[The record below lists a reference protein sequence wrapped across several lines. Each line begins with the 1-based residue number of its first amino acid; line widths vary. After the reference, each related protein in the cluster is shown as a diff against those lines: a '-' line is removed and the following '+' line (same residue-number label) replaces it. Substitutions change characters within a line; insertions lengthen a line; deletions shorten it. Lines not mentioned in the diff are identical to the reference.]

1 MKFSTLEIWTCQHS
15 APGFRGWR
23 RHPIAIQLL
32 KLHDSQVHDL
42 ASKPVLTMTDDAV
55 EDTDWEQFKL
65 EQNKNLG

>member
-1 MKFSTLEIWTCQHS
+1 MEEAEPHIT
-15 APGFRGWR
+15 
-23 RHPIAIQLL
+23 IQLL

>member
-1 MKFSTLEIWTCQHS
+1 MEE
-15 APGFRGWR
+15 AEP
-23 RHPIAIQLL
+23 PIAIQLL

>member
-1 MKFSTLEIWTCQHS
+1 MDMS
-15 APGFRGWR
+15 ALSPRIR
-23 RHPIAIQLL
+23 KMEEAEPPIAIELL